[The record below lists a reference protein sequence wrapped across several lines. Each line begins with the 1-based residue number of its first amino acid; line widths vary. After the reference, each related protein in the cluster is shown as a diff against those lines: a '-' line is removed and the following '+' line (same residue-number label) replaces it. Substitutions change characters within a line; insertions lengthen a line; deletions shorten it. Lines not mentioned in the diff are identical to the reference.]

1 MVYMWPIHLR
11 ADLCE
16 PIVPS
21 SSVRLPLEFEPLKI
35 TLSSLSHMF
44 YFETRRGYRI
54 NHVSILDL
62 FVFF

>member
-1 MVYMWPIHLR
+1 MVYMWPIHLN

-21 SSVRLPLEFEPLKI
+21 SSVRLPLEFELLKI
-35 TLSSLSHMF
+35 TLWHMF
-44 YFETRRGYRI
+44 YFETRCGYRI
-54 NHVSILDL
+54 NHVFVLTF